1 MHQNV
6 SVQWGVKIHIG
17 TRTCNIKATR
27 CLQALTQQN
36 SKKHFPSFTHM
47 QDSDAASVN
56 KSKLK
61 SNLHDHVFQEKSCNK
76 NGASCCYIR
85 QWKHYTSDWQWEKM
99 GASVS
104 KHIPLG
110 IPLLPSSMTTK
121 RQSERDTYFESTY
134 EISILEDVFTVQDK

>member
-1 MHQNV
+1 
-6 SVQWGVKIHIG
+6 
-17 TRTCNIKATR
+17 
-27 CLQALTQQN
+27 
-36 SKKHFPSFTHM
+36 
-47 QDSDAASVN
+47 
-56 KSKLK
+56 
-61 SNLHDHVFQEKSCNK
+61 
-76 NGASCCYIR
+76 
-85 QWKHYTSDWQWEKM
+85 M